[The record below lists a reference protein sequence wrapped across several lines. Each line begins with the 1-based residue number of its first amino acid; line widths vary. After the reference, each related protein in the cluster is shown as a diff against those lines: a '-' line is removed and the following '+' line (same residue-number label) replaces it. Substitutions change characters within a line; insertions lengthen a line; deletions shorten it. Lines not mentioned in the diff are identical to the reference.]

1 MHNELSTDLKT
12 AGEEVDHIRR
22 VAGQHARSRA
32 LYVLWQAGVERLLFG
47 CDGEDQVD
55 SVEFRHLVDLPEGG
69 DTVNVPKTRRERE
82 KKNLVHKHGRC
93 ADVVAKY

>member
-55 SVEFRHLVDLPEGG
+55 SVEFRHLVDLPEGE
-69 DTVNVPKTRRERE
+69 TQWMYPKREERE
-82 KKNLVHKHGRC
+82 KKNSS
-93 ADVVAKY
+93 A